1 MISGEEAIGL
11 LKKVAV
17 YVIAALLLMLVSGL
31 LGGIVGYNRGKAGCQ
46 GMEPDTTT
54 IVTTDTL
61 SIQGTAVRPD
71 ADSLI
76 RIDSVPY
83 PVPIPYPVPQYVDG
97 DTIIIHDT
105 VAVYLA
111 REHRLFSI
119 QDTLDVWYSGIDPKI
134 DSINLYYHHT
144 TEIIKQPYEV
154 ARMPR
159 LTLDVGAAAFYTDNS
174 INPCLV
180 GEMRYNAKHTTFSAF
195 GAVNHK
201 GEWGAGIGVT
211 YRMNLIK

>member
-31 LGGIVGYNRGKAGCQ
+31 LGGIVGYNRGKTGCQ
-46 GMEPDTTT
+46 GVEPDT
-54 IVTTDTL
+54 IVLHTTDT
-61 SIQGTAVRPD
+61 
-71 ADSLI
+71 
-76 RIDSVPY
+76 
-83 PVPIPYPVPQYVDG
+83 
-97 DTIIIHDT
+97 IILTEKIHDT
-105 VAVYLA
+105 ITKTYWKTIQVPLTVVEVDTVVDSVRVTLPYERHFASLDSVA
-111 REHRLFSI
+111 
-119 QDTLDVWYSGIDPKI
+119 DVWYSGYDAKI
-134 DSINLYYHHT
+134 DSAVVYKHT
-144 TEIIKQPYEV
+144 TTQIIRQPYEV

-159 LTLDVGAAAFYTDNS
+159 LTLDFGAAAFYNNKRV
-174 INPCLV
+174 NPCLV

-201 GEWGAGIGVT
+201 GTWGARVGVT

>member
-11 LKKVAV
+11 LKNVAV

-31 LGGIVGYNRGKAGCQ
+31 LCGIVGYNKGKAGCQ
-46 GMEPDTTT
+46 GVESDTTT

-105 VAVYLA
+105 VVVYLA

-154 ARMPR
+154 AKMPR
-159 LTLDVGAAAFYTDNS
+159 LTLDLGAAAFYCDKRV
-174 INPCLV
+174 NPFLV
-180 GEMRYNAKHTTFSAF
+180 GEMRYNAPKTTFTAF
-195 GAVNHK
+195 GGIDHE
-201 GEWGAGIGVT
+201 GRWGAGVGVT
-211 YRMNLIK
+211 YRINLIK

>member
-1 MISGEEAIGL
+1 MISGEEAIKL
-11 LKKVAV
+11 MKRVAV

-46 GMEPDTTT
+46 GVELDTIT
-54 IVTTDTL
+54 ITKID
-61 SIQGTAVRPD
+61 SMGIQGTAVRPD

-83 PVPIPYPVPQYVDG
+83 PVPYPVPQYVDG
-97 DTIIIHDT
+97 ETIVVHDTI
-105 VAVYLA
+105 VVYLA
-111 REHRLFSI
+111 REHRLFSVE
-119 QDTLDVWYSGIDPKI
+119 DTLDVWYSGVDPKI

-144 TEIIKQPYEV
+144 TQIIKQPYEV

-159 LTLDVGAAAFYTDNS
+159 LTLDLGAAAIYHERQVF
-174 INPCLV
+174 PCLV

-201 GEWGAGIGVT
+201 GEWGAGVGVC

>member
-11 LKKVAV
+11 LKKVVV

-46 GMEPDTTT
+46 GMEPDT
-54 IVTTDTL
+54 IVLHTTDTITL
-61 SIQGTAVRPD
+61 TEK
-71 ADSLI
+71 
-76 RIDSVPY
+76 
-83 PVPIPYPVPQYVDG
+83 
-97 DTIIIHDT
+97 IHDT
-105 VAVYLA
+105 ITQTYYKTIQVPFYVVDTDTIVDSVWVSLPYERHFASLDSVA
-111 REHRLFSI
+111 
-119 QDTLDVWYSGIDPKI
+119 DVWYSGYDAKI
-134 DSINLYYHHT
+134 DSAVVYKHT
-144 TEIIKQPYEV
+144 TTQIIKQPYEV

-159 LTLDVGAAAFYTDNS
+159 LTLDVGAAAFYTDKS

-201 GEWGAGIGVT
+201 GEWVAGVGVM